1 MEKRTSSLGYFP
13 IILLLAF
20 VWGSSF
26 ILMKLGLFNS
36 KDAVLFLPWE
46 VATMRIA
53 IAGLVLLP
61 FSLPRIKKIKTN
73 DWLWLAL
80 VGLIGNTI
88 PAFLFTTAEV
98 HLASSVAGMLNSLTP
113 LFTLGVAALIFGTK
127 YKAIQLVGLLI
138 GFAGAIG
145 MITLKDD
152 SGEVHMFSAL
162 LVMMA
167 TVMYAFSV
175 NIIRNKLGHLPSV
188 TIVGMSLGMMAI
200 PCSILLLFSDVSTT
214 LATKDESWIG
224 LGAIIVLAAI
234 GTAGALVLFNKI
246 IQKTNALFASSVT
259 YVIPVFAAFWGWVYG
274 EHLEWM
280 HAVFAIVILFGVYL
294 VNLGKRNVG

>member
-1 MEKRTSSLGYFP
+1 MEKGTSSLGYFP

-26 ILMKLGLFNS
+26 ILMKLGIFDSEGGPLY
-36 KDAVLFLPWE
+36 KPWE
-46 VATMRIA
+46 VATLRIA
-53 IAGLVLLP
+53 IAGIVLLP
-61 FSLPRIKKIKTN
+61 FSLKRLERIRTN

-127 YKAIQLVGLLI
+127 YKPIQLIGLLI
-138 GFAGAIG
+138 GFGGAIG
-145 MITLKDD
+145 MMALKDD
-152 SGEVHMFSAL
+152 SGEVHVFSTF
-162 LVMMA
+162 LVVMA
-167 TVMYAFSV
+167 TIMYAFSV
-175 NIIRNKLGHLPSV
+175 NIIRNKLAHLQSV
-188 TIVGMSLGMMAI
+188 TIAGVSLGMMAI
-200 PCSILLLFSDVSTT
+200 PCSGLLLFSNVSTT
-214 LATKDESWIG
+214 LSTNDDGWLG
-224 LGAIIVLAAI
+224 LGAITILAAV
-234 GTAGALVLFNKI
+234 GTAGALVLFNRI

-259 YVIPVFAAFWGWVYG
+259 YVIPVFAAFWGWIYG

-280 HAVFAIVILFGVYL
+280 HAVYAVVILFGVYL